1 MSTPQPGLA
10 PSDAD
15 YLGHPHEQLKSYVE
29 ANLDV
34 EQVSSVSHAYTEV
47 QKAFED
53 FATQLG
59 EAVKKAA
66 HAWSGEA
73 AASAQAY
80 FVSLAEWAEA
90 NSQNAKLAAQ
100 IVEEQAS
107 AAQAAKHSMP
117 DAVPF
122 DWSEE
127 FDKWSHASPLEMG
140 DAIDATLKKQQA
152 SRSAHEQAAETM
164 SKYDASLYSSGSQ
177 QPTFAHPPKFGVAA
191 GGGAAVAMPTG
202 PEHHDAAPAGHAAP
216 APASPAPA
224 VADAGSASGS
234 ASASAGAAG
243 GGGAVAGHASAPTV
257 SGPSQFT
264 GAVHQPMPDS
274 STTAAGYAPAA
285 AQAASNGGAAGAG
298 AGMGAMPMGGMMG
311 GGGGGFGADEEHET
325 KVGRG
330 GGGSF
335 GPGDGAMAP
344 GAADV
349 AAGGMGGA
357 PARPG
362 MGFGAR
368 PYDDG
373 NDQPAFVMEI
383 EENEVFGG
391 GHRSAPPVIGE

>member
-15 YLGHPHEQLKSYVE
+15 YLGHPHQQLKAYVE
-29 ANLDV
+29 TNLDV

-47 QKAFED
+47 QKAFEE
-53 FATQLG
+53 FSTQLG

-73 AASAQAY
+73 AAGAQAY
-80 FVSLAEWAEA
+80 FTSLSEWAEA
-90 NSQNAKLAAQ
+90 NAQNAKLAAQ
-100 IVEEQAS
+100 NVEEQAS
-107 AAQAAKHSMP
+107 AAQVAKHSMP
-117 DAVPF
+117 EAVPF
-122 DWSEE
+122 DWTEE
-127 FDKWSHASPLEMG
+127 FDKWSHATPLEMSN
-140 DAIDATLKKQQA
+140 AIDDSLKKQQE

-164 SKYDASLYSSGSQ
+164 KQYDASLYSSGSK
-177 QPTFAHPPKFGVAA
+177 QPTFAHPPKFGAA
-191 GGGAAVAMPTG
+191 VSGGSAVAMPTG
-202 PEHHDAAPAGHAAP
+202 GEHSGGHADT
-216 APASPAPA
+216 PASPAPA
-224 VADAGSASGS
+224 
-234 ASASAGAAG
+234 AAG
-243 GGGAVAGHASAPTV
+243 GGGAAAAGAPADHSAVSQSTPTV
-257 SGPSQFT
+257 SGPTQFT
-264 GAVHQPMPDS
+264 GAVHQAVPDA

-285 AQAASNGGAAGAG
+285 AHSGPAGGNAGG
-298 AGMGAMPMGGMMG
+298 AGMGAMPMGGMPMG
-311 GGGGGFGADEEHET
+311 GGGGGFGADEEHQS

-330 GGGSF
+330 GANAGF
-335 GPGDGAMAP
+335 GPGDGAMTP

-373 NDQPAFVMEI
+373 HDQPAFVMEI
-383 EENEVFGG
+383 DENEDFGG

>member
-15 YLGHPHEQLKSYVE
+15 YLGHPHQQLKAYVE
-29 ANLDV
+29 TNLDV

-47 QKAFED
+47 QKAFEE
-53 FATQLG
+53 FSVQLG

-73 AASAQAY
+73 AAGAQAY
-80 FVSLAEWAEA
+80 FTSLSEWADA
-90 NSQNAKLAAQ
+90 NAQNAKLAAQ
-100 IVEEQAS
+100 NIEEQAS
-107 AAQAAKHSMP
+107 AAQVAKHSMP
-117 DAVPF
+117 EAVPF
-122 DWSEE
+122 DWTEE
-127 FDKWSHASPLEMG
+127 FDKWSHATPLEMSN
-140 DAIDATLKKQQA
+140 AIDSSLKKQQD
-152 SRSAHEQAAETM
+152 SRSAHEQAADTM
-164 SKYDASLYSSGSQ
+164 KQYDASLYSAGSK
-177 QPTFAHPPKFGVAA
+177 QPAFAHPPKFGTAVT
-191 GGGAAVAMPTG
+191 GGAAVAMPTG
-202 PEHHDAAPAGHAAP
+202 SEHSAP
-216 APASPAPA
+216 APGGHAETPAGSTPATPAPA
-224 VADAGSASGS
+224 TPAPDP
-234 ASASAGAAG
+234 AAG
-243 GGGAVAGHASAPTV
+243 GGGAAAGGHSAVSQSAPTV
-257 SGPSQFT
+257 SGPTQFT

-285 AQAASNGGAAGAG
+285 AHSAAAGGNAGG
-298 AGMGAMPMGGMMG
+298 AGMGGMPMGGMPMG
-311 GGGGGFGADEEHET
+311 GGGGGFGADGEHQT

-330 GGGSF
+330 GGSGF
-335 GPGDGAMAP
+335 GPGDDSDGP
-344 GAADV
+344 GAAEV

-383 EENEVFGG
+383 EENEHFGG

>member
-15 YLGHPHEQLKSYVE
+15 YLGHPHQQLKSFVE

-73 AASAQAY
+73 AAGAQAY

-90 NSQNAKLAAQ
+90 NGQNAKLAAQ

-140 DAIDATLKKQQA
+140 DAIDATLKKQQD

-164 SKYDASLYSSGSQ
+164 SKYDASLYSSGSK
-177 QPTFAHPPKFGVAA
+177 QPAFAHPPKFGVAS

-202 PEHHDAAPAGHAAP
+202 GEHHDAAPAGHADAP
-216 APASPAPA
+216 PATPAPA
-224 VADAGSASGS
+224 VADAGSAG
-234 ASASAGAAG
+234 AG
-243 GGGAVAGHASAPTV
+243 GGAAAGHAAASAPTV

-264 GAVHQPMPDS
+264 GAVHQPMLDGA

-285 AQAASNGGAAGAG
+285 AQAGPSGGSAGSAG
-298 AGMGAMPMGGMMG
+298 MGMGAMPMGGMMG
-311 GGGGGFGADEEHET
+311 GGGGGFGGDEEHQT

-335 GPGDGAMAP
+335 GPGDGAMTP

-383 EENEVFGG
+383 DENEEFG

>member
-15 YLGHPHEQLKSYVE
+15 YLGHPHQQLKSFVE

-34 EQVSSVSHAYTEV
+34 EQVSSVAHAYTEV
-47 QKAFED
+47 QKAFEE

-59 EAVKKAA
+59 EAVKKAS

-73 AASAQAY
+73 AVGAQAY

-107 AAQAAKHSMP
+107 AAQVAKHSMP
-117 DAVPF
+117 EAVPF

-140 DAIDATLKKQQA
+140 DAIDATLKKQQE

-164 SKYDASLYSSGSQ
+164 SKYDASLYSSGSK

-202 PEHHDAAPAGHAAP
+202 PEHHDAAPANPAP
-216 APASPAPA
+216 APTPAPA
-224 VADAGSASGS
+224 VADAGSAS
-234 ASASAGAAG
+234 AGAAAG
-243 GGGAVAGHASAPTV
+243 GGGAVAGHVSAPTV

-264 GAVHQPMPDS
+264 GAVHPPMPDAA
-274 STTAAGYAPAA
+274 TTAAGYAPPAA
-285 AQAASNGGAAGAG
+285 PATPSGGNAGAG
-298 AGMGAMPMGGMMG
+298 GMGMGAMPMGGMMG
-311 GGGGGFGADEEHET
+311 GGGGFGSDEEHEN

-330 GGGSF
+330 GSGSF
-335 GPGDGAMAP
+335 GPGDGAMSP

-383 EENEVFGG
+383 DENEEYG

>member
-15 YLGHPHEQLKSYVE
+15 YLGHPHQQLKSFVE

-34 EQVSSVSHAYTEV
+34 EQVSSVAHAYTEV
-47 QKAFED
+47 QKAFEE

-59 EAVKKAA
+59 EAVKKAS

-73 AASAQAY
+73 AAGAQAY

-90 NSQNAKLAAQ
+90 NGQNAKLAAQ

-107 AAQAAKHSMP
+107 AAQVAKHSMP
-117 DAVPF
+117 EAVPF

-140 DAIDATLKKQQA
+140 DAIDATLKKQQD

-164 SKYDASLYSSGSQ
+164 SKYDASLYSSGSK
-177 QPTFAHPPKFGVAA
+177 QPTFAHPPKFGVAT

-202 PEHHDAAPAGHAAP
+202 PEHHDAAPVP
-216 APASPAPA
+216 P
-224 VADAGSASGS
+224 VADAGS
-234 ASASAGAAG
+234 ASASAGAVAG
-243 GGGAVAGHASAPTV
+243 GGGAVAGHVSAPTV

-274 STTAAGYAPAA
+274 ATTAAGYAPAA
-285 AQAASNGGAAGAG
+285 AQAAPSGGSAGAG
-298 AGMGAMPMGGMMG
+298 GMGMGAMPMGGMMG

-373 NDQPAFVMEI
+373 NDQPAFVLEI
-383 EENEVFGG
+383 EDDEVFGS

>member
-15 YLGHPHEQLKSYVE
+15 YLGHQHQQLKSYVE
-29 ANLDV
+29 TNLDV

-47 QKAFED
+47 QKAFEE
-53 FATQLG
+53 FTTQLG

-66 HAWSGEA
+66 NAWSGEA
-73 AASAQAY
+73 AAGAQAY

-90 NSQNAKLAAQ
+90 NGQNAKLAAQ
-100 IVEEQAS
+100 IIEEQAS
-107 AAQAAKHSMP
+107 AAQVAKHSMP

-127 FDKWSHASPLEMG
+127 FDKWSHASPLEMSNE
-140 DAIDATLKKQQA
+140 IDATLKKQQD

-164 SKYDASLYSSGSQ
+164 SKYDASLHESGSK
-177 QPTFAHPPKFGVAA
+177 QPTFAHPPKFGVAM

-202 PEHHDAAPAGHAAP
+202 PHHDAAPGGHADAP
-216 APASPAPA
+216 PASPTPA
-224 VADAGSASGS
+224 VASAGSS
-234 ASASAGAAG
+234 ADGGGAAAG
-243 GGGAVAGHASAPTV
+243 GGATTSAPTV
-257 SGPSQFT
+257 SGPSQFS

-274 STTAAGYAPAA
+274 SGATTAAGYAPPA
-285 AQAASNGGAAGAG
+285 AQAAPSGGNAGS
-298 AGMGAMPMGGMMG
+298 AGMGAMPMGGMPMG
-311 GGGGGFGADEEHET
+311 GAGGGFGGDEEHQS
-325 KVGRG
+325 KVGR

-335 GPGDGAMAP
+335 GPGDGAMTP

-383 EENEVFGG
+383 DENEEFG

>member
-15 YLGHPHEQLKSYVE
+15 YLGHPHQQLKSYVE
-29 ANLDV
+29 TNLDV

-73 AASAQAY
+73 AAGAQAY

-90 NSQNAKLAAQ
+90 NGQNAKLAAQ

-127 FDKWSHASPLEMG
+127 FDKWSHASPLEMSNE
-140 DAIDATLKKQQA
+140 IDATLKKQQD

-164 SKYDASLYSSGSQ
+164 SKYDASLHETGSK
-177 QPTFAHPPKFGVAA
+177 QPAFAHPPKFGVAS

-202 PEHHDAAPAGHAAP
+202 PEHHDAASAPAPA

-224 VADAGSASGS
+224 AADAGSAS
-234 ASASAGAAG
+234 AGAAA

-264 GAVHQPMPDS
+264 GAVHQAMPDS
-274 STTAAGYAPAA
+274 ATTAAGYAPSA
-285 AQAASNGGAAGAG
+285 AQSAPGGGNAGAAGM
-298 AGMGAMPMGGMMG
+298 GMGAMPMGGMMG
-311 GGGGGFGADEEHET
+311 GGGGGFGADEEHQS
-325 KVGRG
+325 KVGR

-335 GPGDGAMAP
+335 GPGDGAMEP

-368 PYDDG
+368 PYDDSL
-373 NDQPAFVMEI
+373 NQPAFVMEI
-383 EENEVFGG
+383 EDDDEVFGS

>member
-15 YLGHPHEQLKSYVE
+15 YLGHPHQQLKSYVE
-29 ANLDV
+29 SNLDV

-47 QKAFED
+47 QKAFEE

-73 AASAQAY
+73 AAGAQAY

-90 NSQNAKLAAQ
+90 NGQNAKLAAQ
-100 IVEEQAS
+100 IIEEQAS
-107 AAQAAKHSMP
+107 AAQVAKHSMP

-127 FDKWSHASPLEMG
+127 FDKWSHASPLEMSNE
-140 DAIDATLKKQQA
+140 IDATLKKQQD
-152 SRSAHEQAAETM
+152 SRSAHEQAAETL
-164 SKYDASLYSSGSQ
+164 SKYDTSLHETGSK
-177 QPTFAHPPKFGVAA
+177 QPTFAHPPKFGVAV

-202 PEHHDAAPAGHAAP
+202 PEHHDAAPASTP
-216 APASPAPA
+216 APAPAPA
-224 VADAGSASGS
+224 VADAGSASSG
-234 ASASAGAAG
+234 AAAG
-243 GGGAVAGHASAPTV
+243 GGAAVAGHTSAPTV

-274 STTAAGYAPAA
+274 ATTAAGYAPPA
-285 AQAASNGGAAGAG
+285 AQASPGGGNAGAAGM
-298 AGMGAMPMGGMMG
+298 GMGAMPMGGMMG

-330 GGGSF
+330 GASSF
-335 GPGDGAMAP
+335 GPGDGA

-383 EENEVFGG
+383 EDDEVFGS

>member
-15 YLGHPHEQLKSYVE
+15 YLGHPHQQLKSYVE
-29 ANLDV
+29 TNLDV

-73 AASAQAY
+73 AAGAQAY

-90 NSQNAKLAAQ
+90 NGQNAKLAAQ

-107 AAQAAKHSMP
+107 AAQTAKHSMP

-127 FDKWSHASPLEMG
+127 FDKWSHASPLEMSNE
-140 DAIDATLKKQQA
+140 IDATLKKQQD

-164 SKYDASLYSSGSQ
+164 SKYDASLHETGSK

-202 PEHHDAAPAGHAAP
+202 PSHHDAAPAP
-216 APASPAPA
+216 APAPA
-224 VADAGSASGS
+224 VADAGA
-234 ASASAGAAG
+234 ASAGAAAG
-243 GGGAVAGHASAPTV
+243 GGGATAGHASTPTV

-264 GAVHQPMPDS
+264 GAVHQQMPDP
-274 STTAAGYAPAA
+274 STTAAGTAPAA
-285 AQAASNGGAAGAG
+285 AQAAPSGGSGGASG
-298 AGMGAMPMGGMMG
+298 AGMGAMPMGGMPMG

-330 GGGSF
+330 GGAGSF
-335 GPGDGAMAP
+335 GPGDGA

-383 EENEVFGG
+383 EDDEVFGS